1 MEPNILYPIGTI
13 CNLID
18 RDSNDPVD
26 GTMCT
31 IRYIEQDEDGIY
43 YYYLLANNW
52 EKNIYYDI
60 RFGAYFSFVEID
72 NPFLIAL
79 SLPTNV

>member
-43 YYYLLANNW
+43 YYYL
-52 EKNIYYDI
+52 
-60 RFGAYFSFVEID
+60 
-72 NPFLIAL
+72 FLI
-79 SLPTNV
+79 T